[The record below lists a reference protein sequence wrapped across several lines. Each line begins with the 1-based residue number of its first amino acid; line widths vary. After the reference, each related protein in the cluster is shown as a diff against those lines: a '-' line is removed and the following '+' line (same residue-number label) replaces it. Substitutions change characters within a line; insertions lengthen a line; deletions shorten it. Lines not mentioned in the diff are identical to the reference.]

1 MLSFGCQLSSFGEFF
16 YWLTSIDK
24 KKGLLDSM
32 DYSRLI
38 TTTSQRVAAFVV
50 DAIHGSSVLV
60 GRVTGGNVTPWE
72 MGVYEKQP
80 IQISD
85 VTTAIDFQG
94 IGNFNTSDNTTDVNL
109 QWEAKGLGDS
119 VIIGYAEL
127 GLNQTKAQVINLVKR
142 KFDVIR
148 NSLIAGAG
156 TRLYGLGA
164 GAAIEGLQLSTD
176 NSTYSSSYA
185 GLSRATYGTYINGQ
199 VTAASSGVISFNTLA
214 AQIDLCSAAASTM
227 ESTNLIL
234 TTKTCWALIEK
245 LVETKSRGNYDTSR
259 GNLRVTPYSPM
270 GVAMDAAQVGM
281 AGYESIYFRGIPTV
295 KDDQTPSGLV
305 YTLNE
310 NHLDFVSSPIAYCE
324 SISMGEEVTKGALD
338 SVKTTAWQVSKEAK
352 PTNGLG
358 DVRQMAIYGNFVNR
372 NPVRSGVITGVTTV

>member
-1 MLSFGCQLSSFGEFF
+1 
-16 YWLTSIDK
+16 
-24 KKGLLDSM
+24 M

-60 GRVTGGNVTPWE
+60 GRATGANVVPWE
-72 MGVYEKQP
+72 MGIYEKQP
-80 IQISD
+80 IQVSD
-85 VTTAIDFQG
+85 VSTAVDFQG
-94 IGNFNTSDNTTDVNL
+94 IGNFNTADNSTDVNL

-148 NSLIAGAG
+148 NSLIAAAG
-156 TRLYGLGA
+156 TRFYGLGT
-164 GAAIEGLQLSTD
+164 GSAIEGLQLSTD
-176 NSTYSSSYA
+176 NQTYSSSYG
-185 GLSRATYGTYINGQ
+185 GLSRSTYGTYINGQ
-199 VTAASSGVISFNTLA
+199 VTAASSGVISFNSLA
-214 AQIDLCSAAASTM
+214 SQIDLCSAAASTL

-234 TTKTCWALIEK
+234 TTKTVWALIEK

-295 KDDQTPSGLV
+295 KDDQCPTGLV

-310 NHLDFVSSPIAYCE
+310 NHLEFVSSQIAYCD
-324 SISMGEEVTKGALD
+324 SIQMGEEVTKGALED
-338 SVKTTAWQVSKEAK
+338 VKTTAWQVSKEAK
-352 PTNGLG
+352 PVNGLG
-358 DVRQMAIYGNFVNR
+358 DVRQIAIYGNYVNR
-372 NPVRSGVITGVTTV
+372 NPRRSGVITGVTGV

>member
-1 MLSFGCQLSSFGEFF
+1 
-16 YWLTSIDK
+16 
-24 KKGLLDSM
+24 M

-60 GRVTGGNVTPWE
+60 GRVTGGHVTPWE

-94 IGNFNTSDNTTDVNL
+94 IGNFNTADNTTDVNL

-148 NSLIAGAG
+148 NSLISAAG

-176 NSTYSSSYA
+176 NSTYSSTYGA
-185 GLSRATYGTYINGQ
+185 LSRTTYGTYINGQ

-227 ESTNLIL
+227 EATNLIL

-270 GVAMDAAQVGM
+270 GVAMDAAQVGV

-295 KDDQTPSGLV
+295 KDDQCPSGLV

-310 NHLDFVSSPIAYCE
+310 NHLDFVSSPIAYCD
-324 SISMGEEVTKGALD
+324 SISMGEEVTKGALED
-338 SVKTTAWQVSKEAK
+338 VKTTAWQVSKEAK

-358 DVRQMAIYGNFVNR
+358 DVRQLAIYGNFVNR
-372 NPVRSGVITGVTTV
+372 NPVRSGVITGVTTT